1 MAATCACVWTLSLS
15 LLLRLSLRARPSV
28 YVCASACAWAYP
40 LAEHNVLVYV
50 LQANTSIRVRA
61 ARAQPALTGHTLKAT
76 STTRRAAHG
85 VLLCVQSLS
94 RHPPPAQ
101 HSSAYTVALHH
112 RRGRGGGHGSARRER
127 RGAAALSEDRA
138 ARSESTSGPPAEIGA
153 SIDLGRRRLCR
164 RVALRSLRAR
174 AAARSLAERGA
185 AAAASDGQ
193 TRARISAR
201 EPPGPCAGPSW
212 PARRPWAPRRAP
224 ARKSEMRSRS
234 PDLRRSKSL
243 LRWRPYPKGCE
254 IGSSRGASSR
264 GATTFRCSRSASDY
278 EAAPAAPAAD
288 EDAAPAAPEEPS

>member
-1 MAATCACVWTLSLS
+1 MCLDTVRS
-15 LLLRLSLRARPSV
+15 LLSITRLSLRARPSV
-28 YVCASACAWAYP
+28 YVCASAFAWAYP

-61 ARAQPALTGHTLKAT
+61 ARAQPALTGHTPKAT

-85 VLLCVQSLS
+85 VLLRVQSLS

-201 EPPGPCAGPSW
+201 EPPGPCAEPSC

-254 IGSSRGASSR
+254 IGSTSHVRGFLSVDRASRTRSGASSKQLR
-264 GATTFRCSRSASDY
+264 L
-278 EAAPAAPAAD
+278 
-288 EDAAPAAPEEPS
+288 